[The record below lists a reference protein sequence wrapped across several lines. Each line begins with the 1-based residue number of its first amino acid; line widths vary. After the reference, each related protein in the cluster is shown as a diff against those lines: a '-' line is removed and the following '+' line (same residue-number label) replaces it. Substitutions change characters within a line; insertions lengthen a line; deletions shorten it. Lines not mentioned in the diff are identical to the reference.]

1 MPTLDIE
8 KIKKEIIDSQLW
20 RSVFRGG
27 VWKDTPR
34 DRAGHIIG
42 NVWLHLHPVK
52 VRPRALKWAYT
63 WGMGGISF
71 ALYLLLTLTGVA
83 LMFYYRP
90 TIGLAYRDIKDLEFA
105 VTLGMFLRNAHRW
118 AAQAMIVAV
127 IAHMV
132 RVFLTGAYKKP
143 REFNWAIGVLLLT
156 LTLFL
161 SFTGY
166 LLPWDQLAIWAVT
179 VGTNMAGATPV
190 LGNEGPLGALVGMRI
205 NNDVRF
211 TLLGGTMVGE
221 NTLLRFYVMHCVAVP
236 LVVGILLILHFWR
249 IRKDSFSAAPYEA
262 NEEKVDVW
270 PHLIKREYIGAAGTT
285 LFIMI
290 WSILQNAPLEAIA
303 NPNVTTN
310 PSKAPWYF
318 VGLQELLVYFDPW
331 IAGVVL
337 PGLIIVGLV
346 AIPYIDTNPKGVG
359 SYAWKER
366 PFANTMFMLGVVL
379 WFALIYIG
387 NSLRGPNYAW
397 YWPWE
402 SWYMLKAAPPATW
415 SVFGPKGVGA
425 FSMFIGIPLM
435 GALSAAWLLLP
446 KLIQKELNGL
456 KTMGAFLGVIALGAA
471 AGMAMHKMGA
481 TEGAFLLFFTGASFY
496 FGFVMPQRHIRT
508 LDWPRYLVTMVLV
521 ISTMSI
527 LLKMCARLAFNIKYV
542 LTIPAISM
550 NF

>member
-27 VWKDTPR
+27 IWKDTPR
-34 DRAGHIIG
+34 DRAAHIIG

-52 VRPRALKWAYT
+52 VRPRALEWAFS

-118 AAQAMIVAV
+118 AAQAMVVAV

-143 REFNWAIGVLLLT
+143 REFNWGIGVLLLT

-179 VGTNMAGATPV
+179 VGTNMAGATPL
-190 LGNEGPLGALVGMRI
+190 LGNEGPLGSLIGMKI

-221 NTLLRFYVMHCVAVP
+221 NTLLRFYVLHCVAVP
-236 LVVGILLILHFWR
+236 LIVGILLILHFWR
-249 IRKDSFSAAPYEA
+249 IRKDSFSAAPYAADEQ
-262 NEEKVDVW
+262 KVDVW
-270 PHLIKREYIGAAGTT
+270 PHLVKREYIGAAGTT
-285 LFIMI
+285 LFIML
-290 WSILQNAPLEAIA
+290 WSILQNAPLEVIA

-331 IAGVVL
+331 IAGVVM
-337 PGLIIVGLV
+337 PGLIIVGLI

-359 SYAWKER
+359 YYAWKER
-366 PFANTMFMLGVVL
+366 PFANALFLLGVFM

-387 NSLRGPNYAW
+387 YACRGPNYAW

-402 SWYMLKAAPPATW
+402 SWYGLKAAPPATW
-415 SVFGPKGVGA
+415 SVFGPKPDAVLP
-425 FSMFIGIPLM
+425 MLLGIPVIGGL
-435 GALSAAWLLLP
+435 AAASMLLP
-446 KLIQKELNGL
+446 KLIQKELDGK
-456 KTMGAFLGVIALGAA
+456 KTMGAFCGLVALLAA
-471 AGMAMHKMGA
+471 AGMAMGKMG
-481 TEGAFLLFFTGASFY
+481 GAQAGFLLFFLASSFY
-496 FGFVMPQRHIRT
+496 FGFVLPQRHIRA

-521 ISTMSI
+521 VSTMSV

-542 LTIPAISM
+542 LTIPSISM
-550 NF
+550 NI